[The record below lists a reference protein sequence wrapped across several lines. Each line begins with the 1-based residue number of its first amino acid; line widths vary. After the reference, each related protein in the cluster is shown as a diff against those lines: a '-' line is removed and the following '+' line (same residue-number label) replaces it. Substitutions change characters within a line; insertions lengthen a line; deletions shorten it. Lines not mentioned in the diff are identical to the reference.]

1 MIEYLRNLHT
11 LKPSIQLVHYL
22 ATLQKPKEQ
31 SADLFIAGV
40 KEFARIAN
48 LNGIART
55 SFFGTPFGGL
65 HYSTDLQELW
75 DNTFSTKKHLD
86 RLFCLSPTLWQDVM
100 IKGARML
107 IYNGDKPSEALDKL
121 LQGPTII
128 DCGMFCQ
135 LSIYFGI
142 RYILGNDRFNEV
154 FSKIHIHITQ
164 YLYEKS
170 TDLSNPQ
177 FKNPFEQFSTTERN
191 ADPTAVNIIAI
202 VNYPYY
208 KAKHP
213 AGNSQV
219 NNCLQ
224 IDGMY
229 TIFGP
234 TLSKT
239 MDIPAS
245 VIEEHMLQKFN
256 DPQNLDD
263 KKELAYFATQKNKIH
278 TTTQLSYQE
287 LIRLAEEWKN
297 STMDMKTWKNHK
309 AFNNPT
315 YTFRFDLEKFKQ
327 WLKTIPQK
335 NASPSQISSKIVSNL
350 REDNILIYNAFTREV
365 SQVRVCKSVT
375 KINKDSSVTNEIKI
389 SDTKSNNAECY
400 ESKLRP

>member
-11 LKPSIQLVHYL
+11 LKPSIQLAQYL
-22 ATLQKPKEQ
+22 STLQMPKEQ

-55 SFFGTPFGGL
+55 GFFGTPFGGL
-65 HYSTDLQELW
+65 HYSTDLQQLW
-75 DNTFSTKKHLD
+75 DNTFPTKIPLD
-86 RLFCLSPTLWQDVM
+86 RLFCLAPSVWQDVM

-107 IYNGDKPSEALDKL
+107 IYKGDKPSEALDKL

-154 FSKIHIHITQ
+154 FSKIYIHITQ

-170 TDLSNPQ
+170 TDLSSPQ
-177 FKNPFEQFSTTERN
+177 FKNPFEQFSTTARN
-191 ADPTAVNIIAI
+191 ADSKAVNIIAI

-256 DPQNLDD
+256 DPQTIDD

-278 TTTQLSYQE
+278 PITQLSYEE

-297 STMDMKTWKNHK
+297 LTMDMKTWKNHE
-309 AFNNPT
+309 AFGNPK
-315 YTFRFDLEKFKQ
+315 YTFRFDLEKFKH

-335 NASPSQISSKIVSNL
+335 NASSSQFSSKIIINL
-350 REDNILIYNAFTREV
+350 RQGNNLVHNAFTREV
-365 SQVRVCKSVT
+365 SQVRVCKSNI
-375 KINKDSSVTNEIKI
+375 KINNDNTVTSEIKI
-389 SDTKSNNAECY
+389 SDNKSNYAECCD
-400 ESKLRP
+400 SKLRP